1 MITRILAASLLLG
14 SLLVGLAQ
22 TDQPSAEDL
31 IREGQLYYA
40 RGDCQ
45 LAQYI
50 FQEALKLQPDD
61 PEALLGR
68 GRALVCQ
75 GALDLG
81 IESYQNVLATE
92 PSNVNALVQL
102 ANAYRM
108 SFLNAPSRNAN
119 RLSEALQT
127 IERAEGLE
135 PSNPRVLNTKGVI
148 YYQLGDYQAA
158 QQALE
163 QAAAAAGD
171 ALSQRDLSRI
181 QVNLGRAYRELDQPQ
196 LALTAFRRAVV
207 LDPANFEAHNYLG
220 EAYARQGPERCE
232 DAIFELSQA
241 ANLNPSDL
249 SSVANLGITLF
260 ECEQPQAA
268 LPRLEQAIEID
279 GVSIPALYTYLARVY
294 IRQGR
299 YEEAVQ
305 EAQKGALLPPTNAA
319 ALYWLGQAYQAAG
332 NPTSAIDAYER
343 ALEIDP
349 EHTSS
354 RQALS
359 ALR

>member
-1 MITRILAASLLLG
+1 MITRILAVSLLLG
-14 SLLVGLAQ
+14 SALVGLAQ
-22 TDQPSAEDL
+22 TDPPSPPEL
-31 IREGQLYYA
+31 VREGELYFA

-50 FQEALKLQPDD
+50 FQEALKLEPSN

-81 IESYQNVLATE
+81 IESYQQLLELEPNNVG
-92 PSNVNALVQL
+92 ALVQL

-108 SFLNAPSRNAN
+108 RYLSAPGRNAAS
-119 RLSEALQT
+119 LGEALST
-127 IERAEGLE
+127 VERAERLE
-135 PSNPRVLNTKGVI
+135 PGNARVLNTKGVI

-163 QAAAAAGD
+163 QAAAAADGT
-171 ALSQRDLSRI
+171 LSQRDLSRI
-181 QVNLGRAYRELDQPQ
+181 QVNLGRAYRELAQPQ

-220 EAYARQGPERCE
+220 ESYAREGPERCD
-232 DAIFELSQA
+232 DAIYELSQA

-249 SSVANLGITLF
+249 SSVANLAITLF

-268 LPRLEQAIEID
+268 VPRLEQALSID

-294 IRQGR
+294 IQQGR
-299 YEEAVQ
+299 YQEAVQ
-305 EAQKGALLPPTNAA
+305 EAQKGALLPPTNAE

-332 NPTSAIDAYER
+332 DPSSAIDAYER
-343 ALEIDP
+343 ALELDP

-354 RQALS
+354 RQALN